1 MTSAVAKR
9 YARALFALATE
20 GGTVSDTGSE
30 LASIA
35 RAFGEPPL
43 KTFADDTTLDRRTR
57 EAATAKIARAIGLSR
72 LLENFLGVVAEHGR
86 LRWIA
91 AIAEEYQRLED
102 RALGRVRARITT
114 AHPLSGESEKRI
126 LDALGECTGKQV
138 LTNTE
143 VDPSLLGGVVVEI
156 GGRVFDGS
164 LRTRLERLR
173 QSLSR

>member
-9 YARALFALATE
+9 YARALFALATD
-20 GGTVSDTGSE
+20 GGTVSETGSE
-30 LASIA
+30 LASLA

-43 KTFADDTTLDRRTR
+43 ADFAEDTTLDRKTR
-57 EAATAKIARAIGLSR
+57 EQAAARIARAIGLSR
-72 LLENFLGVVAEHGR
+72 LLTNFLGVVAEHGR

-102 RALGRVRARITT
+102 RALGRVRARIES
-114 AHPLSGESEKRI
+114 AHPLSGESENRI
-126 LDALGECTGKQV
+126 LDALRARTGKQV
-138 LTNTE
+138 LTDTE

>member
-20 GGTVSDTGSE
+20 GATVADTGSE
-30 LASIA
+30 LASLA
-35 RAFGEPPL
+35 QAFGEAPL
-43 KTFADDTTLDRRTR
+43 KSFADDSTLDRRTR
-57 EAATAKIARAIGLSR
+57 EEATTRIARAIGLSR
-72 LLENFLGVVAEHGR
+72 LLTNFLGVVAEHGR

-102 RALGRVRARITT
+102 RALGRVRARIES
-114 AHPLSGESEKRI
+114 AHPLSGDSDKRI
-126 LDALGECTGKQV
+126 LDALGARTGKQV
-138 LTNTE
+138 LTETQ
-143 VDPSLLGGVVVEI
+143 VDPSLLGGIVVEI

-173 QSLSR
+173 ESLSR